1 VERRAIAALAA
12 DGALHALRVDAGGL
26 GEDDARARLAEHGPN
41 ELPPPARA
49 HPLRRFAAQVT
60 HFMALLLWGAA
71 ALSFVARMPELG
83 WAIAAVVLL
92 NGAFSF
98 WQERRA
104 ERAIEA
110 LDAMVPRRARV
121 VRGGR
126 ERDVPARD
134 LVPGDILVLE
144 EGDRV
149 PADARVIRAERL
161 RLDLS
166 LLTGESSPVERTAAP
181 EDGGPADARCL
192 APCGA
197 TVVEGRGRAVVHA
210 TGARTELG
218 RIARLATGVRRVPSD
233 LEVEVQRVVRIVSGV
248 AVVMGAAVFT
258 LVQGLGATP
267 AEASLFAIGIAVA
280 NVPEG
285 LLPAITVTLA
295 INAGRMAKRRALVR
309 RLSAVETLGAVSVI
323 CTDKTGTL
331 TQNRLAVRAVWVPG
345 DGRPGSAPG
354 RAEPLLAAAV
364 LCTNA
369 RVGPGP
375 SRGAPDATERALLL
389 AAAGAGLEPEAL
401 REAWPR
407 RAEAPFDP
415 RRRLM
420 TVVLDGSPP
429 LLGGGPLSVTKGA
442 PAEVLARCAAVRTPA
457 GDVPHA
463 GALRAAVLAAHD
475 ALAARGLR
483 MLAVA
488 VRAPA
493 PGGALVEEELV
504 LLGLLGMEDPPRA
517 SVREALAACRRAG
530 IEVTL
535 VTGDHGLTAAALARE
550 VGLAEAAERIVD
562 GPALDAL
569 DETALATLLS
579 DGRPVA
585 FARVV
590 PEQKLRLVR
599 AYQALGRVVAVT
611 GDGVNDAPALHA
623 AHVGVAMGEGGTDV
637 AREAADV
644 VLLDDDFSTLVAAIE
659 EGRAT
664 WANVR
669 KFLAYI
675 FTSNVPELAPFVAM
689 MVLGVPPALGIL
701 LILAIDL
708 GTDMLPALALGAE
721 PPEPGLMDR
730 PPRARQHRLLDAGV
744 LVRAYAVL
752 GVVEAAV
759 ALGGFGAAHVL
770 QGGTLA
776 TLRAATAGLLAGTAP
791 PEIAAAQAVAVTATF
806 AAIVCAQVGNVL
818 ACRSETIPASAVHAP
833 RGPLLAVGIAV
844 ELVILVAVVYA
855 PPLQRLLGTAPLPLA
870 AWGPL
875 ALCPV
880 AMVLADTAWKR
891 AVAAAARLRRRRA
904 DTRRRARA
912 S

>member
-1 VERRAIAALAA
+1 VQATAIAALAA
-12 DGALHALRVDAGGL
+12 DEALRALGGAPGGL
-26 GEDDARARLAEHGPN
+26 GDDEVRARLAAHGAN

-49 HPLRRFAAQVT
+49 HPLRRFAAQVS
-60 HFMALLLWGAA
+60 HFMALLLWAAA

-92 NGAFSF
+92 NGAFGF

-126 ERDVPARD
+126 ERDVPARE
-134 LVPGDILVLE
+134 LVPGDVLVLE

-149 PADARVIRAERL
+149 AADARVIRAERL

-166 LLTGESSPVERTAAP
+166 LLTGESAAVERTAAA
-181 EDGGPADARCL
+181 DPAAGTVEARCL

-197 TVVEGRGRAVVHA
+197 TVVEGRGHAVVHA
-210 TGARTELG
+210 TGAATELG
-218 RIARLATGVRRVPSD
+218 RIARLATAVRRVPSD
-233 LEVEVQRVVRIVSGV
+233 LEVEVQRLVRIVTILAV
-248 AVVMGAAVFT
+248 AMGAAVFG
-258 LVQGLGATP
+258 LVHWLGASP
-267 AEASLFAIGIAVA
+267 AEAALFAIGIAVA

-295 INAGRMAKRRALVR
+295 VNARRMARRRALVR
-309 RLSAVETLGAVSVI
+309 RLSAVETLGAVSVV

-331 TQNRLAVRAVWVPG
+331 TENRLAVRAVWVPG
-345 DGRPGSAPG
+345 DGRAGSAPG

-369 RVGPGP
+369 RTGPGP
-375 SRGAPDATERALLL
+375 SRGAPDATERAILL

-401 REAWPR
+401 REACPR
-407 RAEAPFDP
+407 RGELPFDP

-420 TVVLDGSPP
+420 TVVVDATPA
-429 LLGGGPLSVTKGA
+429 LLGGAPLSITKGA
-442 PAEVLARCAAVRTPA
+442 PAEVLARCTAVRTPA
-457 GDVPHA
+457 GDVPHE
-463 GALRAAVLAAHD
+463 GAIRGAVQAAHD
-475 ALAARGLR
+475 GLAAGGLR

-493 PGGALVEEELV
+493 PGGAVVEEGLV

-517 SVREALAACRRAG
+517 GVREALLACRRAG

-550 VGLAEAAERIVD
+550 VGLADAAARIVD
-562 GPALDAL
+562 GPALAAL
-569 DETALATLLS
+569 DDAALDALLS

-599 AYQALGRVVAVT
+599 AYQRLGHVVAVT

-659 EGRAT
+659 EGRAC

-689 MVLGVPPALGIL
+689 MLLGVPPALGIL

-721 PPEPGLMDR
+721 PPEPGLMGR
-730 PPRARQHRLLDAGV
+730 PPRTRDQRLLDAPL

-752 GVVEAAV
+752 GVAEAAV
-759 ALGGFGAAHVL
+759 SLGAFAVAHAL
-770 QGGTLA
+770 QGETLA
-776 TLRAATAGLLAGTAP
+776 SLRAATAGLLAGTAP
-791 PEIAAAQAVAVTATF
+791 PAVAAAQAVAVTATF
-806 AAIVCAQVGNVL
+806 AAIVAAQVGNVV
-818 ACRSETIPASAVHAP
+818 ACRSETIPAAALHAP
-833 RGPLLAVGIAV
+833 RGPLLTLGVAV
-844 ELVILVAVVYA
+844 ELAILVAVVYA

-875 ALCPV
+875 ALCPLAV
-880 AMVLADTAWKR
+880 VLVDTAWKR
-891 AVAAAARLRRRRA
+891 ALASSARAR
-904 DTRRRARA
+904 DTRRRPRA